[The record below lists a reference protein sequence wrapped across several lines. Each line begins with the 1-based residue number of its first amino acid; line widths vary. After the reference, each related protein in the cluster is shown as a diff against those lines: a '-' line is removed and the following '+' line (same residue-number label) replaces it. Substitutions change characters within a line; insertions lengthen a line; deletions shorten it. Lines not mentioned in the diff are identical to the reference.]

1 MAKKKKIPD
10 SPPPNPNP
18 EIYIQVKTKEGWLTR
33 RKRGTVNGA
42 ALNHSFSANVS
53 VTKMVS
59 PANKRIR
66 EKLEEFTRVLT
77 TGRLH
82 AALNSILIPTYKKE
96 GLLNFSQLK
105 GFEFQPDHPLEKI
118 LLATYRVQSANY
130 FIEIQI
136 PINKDAVRQ
145 YNRLVTHFY
154 FEGILLYGD
163 ALLEGSLQVEY
174 AVSKPYDFIDTVTE
188 DCKLVLQLPEKGQ
201 PWMLLLKV
209 SCLEGNE
216 MAAHPKHYGMKVV
229 EVGG

>member
-1 MAKKKKIPD
+1 
-10 SPPPNPNP
+10 
-18 EIYIQVKTKEGWLTR
+18 
-33 RKRGTVNGA
+33 
-42 ALNHSFSANVS
+42 
-53 VTKMVS
+53 MVD
-59 PANKRIR
+59 
-66 EKLEEFTRVLT
+66 
-77 TGRLH
+77 
-82 AALNSILIPTYKKE
+82 Y
-96 GLLNFSQLK
+96 GLLK
-105 GFEFQPDHPLEKI
+105 GFEFQADHPLEKI
-118 LLATYRVQSANY
+118 LQSRYTIVQEGRNL
-130 FIEIQI
+130 IIQV
-136 PINKDAVRQ
+136 PVRNGTLKQ
-145 YNRLVTHFY
+145 HNNLVTHFY